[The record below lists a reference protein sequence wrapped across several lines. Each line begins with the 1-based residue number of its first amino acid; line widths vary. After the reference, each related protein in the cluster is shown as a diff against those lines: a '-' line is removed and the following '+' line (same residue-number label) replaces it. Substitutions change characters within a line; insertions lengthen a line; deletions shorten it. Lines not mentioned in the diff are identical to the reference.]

1 MANSFLRRAD
11 ARERADIIYHIC
23 DAYFADQTVT
33 DDKKQAMQTDSVIGL
48 DCYCTLIMT
57 RKTNLTDRL

>member
-33 DDKKQAMQTDSVIGL
+33 DDKK
-48 DCYCTLIMT
+48 
-57 RKTNLTDRL
+57 